1 MSIASRLLST
11 ARGSIWANT
20 RTTTSASSFLYRFPR
35 TQRNGYATDTTSAPE
50 AVKKVSEE
58 FKVASEIPP
67 PSGFPETGEEGIN
80 WSKSY
85 HGLSEQAFSKETA
98 EILMAPVDPL
108 DIEMKPGPWV
118 SNSDMLVILK
128 KE

>member
-1 MSIASRLLST
+1 MRVGDLDS
-11 ARGSIWANT
+11 G
-20 RTTTSASSFLYRFPR
+20 
-35 TQRNGYATDTTSAPE
+35 PE

-67 PSGFPETGEEGIN
+67 PSGFPDTGEEGIN

-118 SNSDMLVILK
+118 SNSDTLIVLK